1 MRTNTDQ
8 VSSGS
13 AKAYER
19 HAREFLCA
27 RDEGSIGAGVIE
39 SWSNSLAPGIDV
51 LEIACGGGIPV
62 TQTLVNSGLKVWA
75 VDSSPT
81 LLASFQSRFPDIPVQ
96 CARIQESNY
105 FGRRFGAVVS
115 IGLVFLLDEDDQM
128 VLIRSVSEHLLP
140 GGRFLFTAP
149 IEEATWVDFITGHS
163 CISLGRETYE
173 SALQESGLQLTA
185 TYVDEGNN
193 NYYDAR
199 LAPREPPT

>member
-1 MRTNTDQ
+1 M
-8 VSSGS
+8 SSGS

-39 SWSNSLAPGIDV
+39 SWSNSLAPGLDG
-51 LEIACGGGIPV
+51 LEIACGGGLPV

-75 VDSSPT
+75 VDSSPN
-81 LLASFQSRFPDIPVQ
+81 LLASFQSRFLDIPVQ
-96 CARIQESNY
+96 CARIQESDY
-105 FGRRFGAVVS
+105 FGRKFGAVIA
-115 IGLVFLLDEDDQM
+115 IGLVFLLDEEDQM
-128 VLIRSVSEHLLP
+128 ALIRSVSEHFLP
-140 GGRFLFTAP
+140 GGRLLFTAP
-149 IEEATWVDFITGHS
+149 FEEATWVDLIAGHS

>member
-1 MRTNTDQ
+1 M
-8 VSSGS
+8 SSGS

-39 SWSNSLAPGIDV
+39 SWSNSLARGIEV

-62 TQTLVNSGLKVWA
+62 THALVNSGLKVWA

-105 FGRRFGAVVS
+105 FGRKFGAVVS

-128 VLIRSVSEHLLP
+128 ALIRSVSELLLP

-149 IEEATWVDFITGHS
+149 IEETTWVDSITGHN

-173 SALQESGLQLTA
+173 SALQESGLQLTG